1 MGNSWEPH
9 GDLKRKNLICH
20 DKTFLFGLIQN
31 ASYLLLYVFVVMSDG
46 ETGVS
51 VVPAVPEGTVATPGD
66 RLPVLRLL

>member
-1 MGNSWEPH
+1 MIK
-9 GDLKRKNLICH
+9 L
-20 DKTFLFGLIQN
+20 FLLGLIQN

-51 VVPAVPEGTVATPGD
+51 VVPAVPEGTVSTPGD